1 MILKVAY
8 NGKDFCGSQIQANE
22 RTVEGEIISALLRL
36 DLIDE
41 GSSRFRII
49 SRTDKG
55 VSACCNLAK
64 FESKKKVD
72 IERLNHE
79 LPSDIFILGKSY
91 DVLKLPVNK
100 HYVYIVD
107 ASVAKKI
114 EIGKLKHVA
123 TLFSGRHDFSNFARI
138 EKDNLKTSVRE
149 IDVKVELVG
158 RLVLIHFYG
167 AGFLWQMIRRIV
179 RCMYDFS
186 FGKMEESKILGLLDC
201 KISKDNSAADANNL
215 ILVDIDAGIKFDE
228 DVCVKKKIDKK
239 MGLLERETFFF
250 SQL

>member
-8 NGKDFCGSQIQANE
+8 RGKDFCGSQIQDKG
-22 RTVEGEIISALLRL
+22 RTVEGEVISALERL

-41 GSSRFRII
+41 DASRFRII

-64 FESKKKVD
+64 FESKKNVD

-79 LPSDIFILGKSY
+79 LPSDIFILGKSEG
-91 DVLKLPVNK
+91 VLKLPVKK

-114 EIGKLKHVA
+114 DTCKLKHVA
-123 TLFSGRHDFSNFARI
+123 TLFSGRHGFSNFARI
-138 EKDNLKTSVRE
+138 EKDNLKTSVRD
-149 IDVKVELVG
+149 IDVKVELIG
-158 RLVLIHFYG
+158 NLVLIHFFG
-167 AGFLWQMIRRIV
+167 TGFLWQMIRRIV

-186 FGKMEESKILGLLDC
+186 YGKIDESKVIGLLDC
-201 KISKDNSAADANNL
+201 SISKNYSAADADNL
-215 ILVDIDAGIKFDE
+215 ILVDIDCGLEFDPE
-228 DVCVKKKIDKK
+228 PYIQNKIDKK
-239 MGLLERETFFF
+239 RGLLEREMFFF

>member
-8 NGKDFCGSQIQANE
+8 KGKDFCGSQVQAKG
-22 RTVEGEIISALLRL
+22 RTVEGEIISALSRL
-36 DLIDE
+36 DMIDVCA
-41 GSSRFRII
+41 SRFRII

-64 FESKKKVD
+64 FESKKNVD

-79 LPSDIFILGKSY
+79 LPSDIFILGKC
-91 DVLKLPVNK
+91 DGVLKLPVKK

-114 EIGKLKHVA
+114 DDGKLKHVA

-138 EKDNLKTSVRE
+138 EKDKEKETVRE
-149 IDVKVELVG
+149 IEVKVESVGNLV
-158 RLVLIHFYG
+158 VIHFYG
-167 AGFLWQMIRRIV
+167 TGFLWQMIRRIV

-186 FGKMEESKILGLLDC
+186 YGKIDESKVLGLLDC
-201 KISKDNSAADANNL
+201 SISKNYSAADADNL
-215 ILVDIDAGIKFDE
+215 ILVDIDCGLEFDSE
-228 DVCVKKKIDKK
+228 PYVQNKIDKK
-239 MGLLERETFFF
+239 MGLLEREMFFF